1 MDEAAGQR
9 LGMTISS
16 TKPDSIDT
24 HVGRQLKARR
34 LQLKLK
40 QGDLAQALQVSIQ
53 QVHKYETAKSG
64 LPAEKLFLLSR
75 ALEVP
80 PAYFFDG
87 IEGASAECSS
97 VRARKSALG

>member
-1 MDEAAGQR
+1 
-9 LGMTISS
+9 MTMCSN
-16 TKPDSIDT
+16 KPESIDA
-24 HVGRQLKARR
+24 HVGRQLRARR

-40 QGDLAQALQVSIQ
+40 QADLAQALRVSIQ

-64 LPAEKLFLLSR
+64 LPVDKLFLLSR

-87 IEGASAECSS
+87 IEGAPAARSS

>member
-1 MDEAAGQR
+1 MSSYSAEA
-9 LGMTISS
+9 
-16 TKPDSIDT
+16 IDA

-64 LPAEKLFLLSR
+64 LPVEKLLRLSH
-75 ALEVP
+75 ALGVS

-87 IEGASAECSS
+87 IEGDA
-97 VRARKSALG
+97 ARPPARTGKPALG

>member
-1 MDEAAGQR
+1 MGRR
-9 LGMTISS
+9 LGMMMASNT
-16 TKPDSIDT
+16 PDSIDA

-40 QGDLAQALQVSIQ
+40 QGDLAQALHVSIQ

-64 LPAEKLFLLSR
+64 VPVEKLLRLSR
-75 ALEVP
+75 ALGVS

-87 IEGASAECSS
+87 IDSDAAARPGR
-97 VRARKSALG
+97 RAGKSALG